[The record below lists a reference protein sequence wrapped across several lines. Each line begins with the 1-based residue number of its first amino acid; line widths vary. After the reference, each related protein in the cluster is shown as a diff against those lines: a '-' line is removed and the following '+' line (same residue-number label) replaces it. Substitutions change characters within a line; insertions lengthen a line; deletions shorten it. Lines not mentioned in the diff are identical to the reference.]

1 MSKIKKI
8 MMMNSLF
15 LLLGLVLPVFCTGA
29 DTNKASKAAYDED
42 ELYFFYDTWNVIYNK
57 ENLVKEVPDTIRIAS
72 YNLENFTDGYEDPP
86 ERTPKRL
93 AAHVKGAAKLIAEIN
108 PDIILF
114 QELEN
119 KYALRLLNKA
129 LTNAYPLGYT
139 TFFRHKWG
147 EIDTLNIGV
156 LSRIPLK
163 DVRTIRFTKA
173 NGADRPLRGML
184 AFEVEVGPDRRLLVY
199 GVHLKSNYGN
209 DAANQRQRKRSLEI
223 LMTDVAAVASNAP
236 GREYEVLVLGDTN
249 VDPDNEKF
257 KTDVS
262 LKPLSSMVDLWRG
275 RPLEERITI
284 PTRYGDPEMVFPPA
298 AFDRIFVSK
307 NLKKAPWVAGP
318 AQVLQKGCYTN
329 DSSVLPG
336 DKGHVS
342 DHYPVWVDVHR
353 TKPKPPADGK

>member
-1 MSKIKKI
+1 MRKIKKSRC
-8 MMMNSLF
+8 MRCF
-15 LLLGLVLPVFCTGA
+15 LLLFWLALPGLCRSA
-29 DTNKASKAAYDED
+29 ETNAASNAAIEEE

-57 ENLVKEVPDTIRIAS
+57 EDLVREIPDSIRIAS

-93 AAHVKGAAKLIAEIN
+93 AAHVKGAAKIIAELD
-108 PDIILF
+108 PDIIIL

-139 TFFRHKWG
+139 TFFRHRWG

-173 NGADRPLRGML
+173 NGADRPIRGML
-184 AFEVEVGPDRRLLVY
+184 AFEVEVGPDDHRLLLY
-199 GVHLKSNYGN
+199 GIHLKSNYGN

-223 LMTDVAAVASNAP
+223 LMTDMAAVASNAP

-249 VDPDNEKF
+249 VDPDNEQF
-257 KTDVS
+257 KKDVS
-262 LKPLSSMVDLWRG
+262 LKPLSSMSDLWRG

-284 PTRYGDPEMVFPPA
+284 PTRYGDPEMEFPPA

-307 NLKKAPWVAGP
+307 NLKKAPWVAGQ
-318 AQVLQKGCYTN
+318 AQVLQKGCHTN

-342 DHYPVWVDVHR
+342 DHYPVWVDIHR
-353 TKPKPPADGK
+353 KKPSPASK